1 MKSYNTHWVADLA
14 VMTITID
21 ECQSEEEAE
30 ERSFEI
36 LEAYLGESHD
46 LFHLDEVEEYN

>member
-1 MKSYNTHWVADLA
+1 MKSYNTTWVADLA

-21 ECQSEEEAE
+21 NCQNEDEAE
-30 ERSFEI
+30 ARSFEI